1 MAATEQEKFEFVSRV
16 GFEAFQLMQQRIE
29 ALGPLAFTER
39 FMTMVS
45 VSVVCLANVLRPGV
59 ERAPSRGS
67 AADALIST
75 TMKQVRQLLE
85 PVVRGEQ

>member
-1 MAATEQEKFEFVSRV
+1 MAATEQEKFEFVTRV
-16 GFEAFQLMQQRIE
+16 GVEAFQLIEQRMGE
-29 ALGPLAFTER
+29 LGPLAFTER
-39 FMTMVS
+39 FMTMIS
-45 VSVVCLANVLRPGV
+45 VSVICLANVLRPGV